1 MTDKPR
7 IILQYLILAHSDLSS
22 TYLNRE
28 TPCIQV
34 AGGILLGINRKPF
47 SVTANDIYIIKEKKS
62 RSRCAVYFL
71 LFPLLH
77 QKLSF

>member
-1 MTDKPR
+1 MTEKPS

-47 SVTANDIYIIKEKKS
+47 AVTSKI
-62 RSRCAVYFL
+62 F
-71 LFPLLH
+71 
-77 QKLSF
+77 KL

>member
-1 MTDKPR
+1 MTEKPS

-47 SVTANDIYIIKEKKS
+47 SAAPEAFVLNSSLDS
-62 RSRCAVYFL
+62 
-71 LFPLLH
+71 
-77 QKLSF
+77 